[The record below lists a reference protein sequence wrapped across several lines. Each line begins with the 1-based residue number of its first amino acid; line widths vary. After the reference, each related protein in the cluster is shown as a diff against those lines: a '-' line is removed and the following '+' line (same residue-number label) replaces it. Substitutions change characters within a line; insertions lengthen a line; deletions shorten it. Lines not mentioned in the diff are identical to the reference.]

1 MDIITIDG
9 KTVAESEAV
18 ISIRD
23 LAVLRGYGVFDFL
36 RTYGKRPFHL
46 EDHVKRLE
54 RSARLI
60 GMTLKWSRR
69 DIIHIVEDALSKS
82 SHGECNIRILVTGG
96 GSDDSIT
103 PMDAP
108 RLIVMIT
115 PLHELPREWYA
126 HGVKVITSHIDRFVP
141 GAKSTNYIPG
151 ILALKDA
158 REQGAVESLYVDGMG
173 RVLEGTTSN
182 FFGFV
187 GETLVTPDTG
197 ILPGITRQVVINLVR
212 EDIPLEVRDLHANEL
227 MLMDEAFITASNK
240 EIVPVVRI
248 NAIRLGDGAPGA
260 RTLDIMKRFADYT
273 TTHGG

>member
-1 MDIITIDG
+1 
-9 KTVAESEAV
+9 
-18 ISIRD
+18 
-23 LAVLRGYGVFDFL
+23 
-36 RTYGKRPFHL
+36 
-46 EDHVKRLE
+46 
-54 RSARLI
+54 
-60 GMTLKWSRR
+60 
-69 DIIHIVEDALSKS
+69 
-82 SHGECNIRILVTGG
+82 
-96 GSDDSIT
+96 
-103 PMDAP
+103 
-108 RLIVMIT
+108 
-115 PLHELPREWYA
+115 
-126 HGVKVITSHIDRFVP
+126 
-141 GAKSTNYIPG
+141 
-151 ILALKDA
+151 
-158 REQGAVESLYVDGMG
+158 MG

-212 EDIPLEVRDLHANEL
+212 GDIPLEVRDLHANEL

>member
-1 MDIITIDG
+1 MTIDG

-212 EDIPLEVRDLHANEL
+212 GDIPLEVRDLHANEL